1 MTGNLIG
8 EQFDQYVFNQIKV
21 RQELMSSGFGG
32 VSITPNQIQVLNNKN
47 SFIKL
52 ASGVDLFQ
60 KKPIP
65 PLKPTLAQYQQAER
79 DGIFDDNDLFYSSGQ
94 PPVVDTAAK
103 KKYQEYREQVIQ
115 NNKNQTN
122 SGQLKLKSL
131 GLSETDIKSLGHG
144 SKLAQNAVLFGGL
157 GSLNTKADTFS
168 GTSITQRSG
177 ISTSSNLWNPDKA
190 YGLGG
195 PQFGKQ
201 PMPGIFSAKIDCV
214 NRGSI
219 RTATVQIKA
228 YNTFQF
234 QLIEML
240 YLRLGFTMML
250 EWGHGKFLSE
260 FGLEA
265 VEDTI
270 IEKYWFSG
278 ASVTQ
283 LQMLNLIEEERKRYS
298 ANYDGFFG
306 RVTNFSWKFSPD
318 GTYDITLKLT
328 TLGDIIESLQINI
341 PSPIKSYSRSSKD
354 VLNAPNT
361 IQTWLDDFIKNDKIN
376 GSVFNNGKYINLK
389 SLNYKERSEDEVFTY
404 NYTDE
409 KGNKRLLT
417 GNFASL
423 KAEVSKLKSS
433 GLNDIQQEAFTEEK
447 LDSLRSVAKGNFGVT
462 NGLTKENSYFVTFGE
477 LLSKIYNN
485 VLPRVYNNGG
495 DSLPI
500 LGMGLSEE
508 LNIVSAQPNQM
519 SFDPNICFVKP
530 MLYAVGIETPSTL
543 TKSGIKDFFKLEK
556 DGSNDIFYGQLMNV
570 YLNFN
575 FIKKQLQKSN
585 KGGVLSLYSFLEG
598 ICDGINSALGDVNK
612 IEPIINADINE
623 LIFIDQNPIK
633 GNPQILKKLLE
644 KVPDPIEITPFQIF
658 GVNQSKSPTQSNF
671 VKSFNFD
678 TKIDS
683 QLASMITIGTTAGQG
698 TSKIIDGTAFS
709 NWNSGLEDR
718 FQKSILPAPGFMSEA
733 EVEKQVEQDT
743 EEKLREQFNSYWG
756 DIKKT
761 SLISDFSQNAVE
773 KGYLDTGDNTNGNEL
788 RWAQQRSNNDTGG
801 TSGKPTKFVTF
812 YNFKTGKYK
821 GYSFINQSR
830 SNAFSG
836 YLKWKETT
844 GKDVIAVQDVDLK
857 SSYQTWLCYALSGK
871 IVGKQDT
878 EGNDF
883 AIPLSEALYLNVDNK
898 QFYNQGKQAFKE
910 YIKLRDQKIY
920 RITGN
925 PSNQQ
930 GFIPVELGLTLDG
943 ISGVKIYQ
951 RINIDQ
957 KFLPLEYQTNLI
969 TNTLDFVIKTVN
981 HQIKEEKWE
990 TQLSTISIPPTG
1002 PQNTELIDDG
1012 LFTFL
1017 TLDENSV
1024 TSKNRTVTSDT
1035 NRIPV
1040 SQLSPDNFIKEEL
1053 KKSEG
1058 FYSGGENRVFRSK
1071 NIAYAYPDPKTESK
1085 IAKIKANSN
1094 YVQGEEN
1101 EPWTIGY
1108 GQTYYAQGQQYTRKN
1123 GVIYSGLGTRSK
1135 SPVKEGDSITKASAE
1150 MGFELVLS
1158 GIAKTMVANNR
1169 IRVPLTQNEY
1179 NALLS
1184 FSYNSGP
1191 GVSPPKRNLY
1201 ALINAQD
1208 YTSAG
1213 FELEK
1218 TLTNNGQLT
1227 SRRMKEADIW
1237 FTDNPGNPS

>member
-21 RQELMSSGFGG
+21 RQELSASGFGG
-32 VSITPNQIQVLNNKN
+32 VSKTPNQIQVLNNKN

-60 KKPIP
+60 KRPIP
-65 PLKPTLAQYQQAER
+65 PLKPTLAEYQQAER

-103 KKYQEYREQVIQ
+103 KKYQEYREQAIQ
-115 NNKNQTN
+115 NNKNQNN

-144 SKLAQNAVLFGGL
+144 SKLAQNSVLFGGL
-157 GSLNTKADTFS
+157 GSLNTNADTFS
-168 GTSITQRSG
+168 GNAITQRSG
-177 ISTSSNLWNPDKA
+177 ISTSSNLWNFNKA

-260 FGLEA
+260 FGLES

-306 RVTNFSWKFSPD
+306 RVTNFSWKFSSD

-354 VLNAPNT
+354 VINAPNT
-361 IQTWLDDFIKNDKIN
+361 IQAWLDDFIKNDKKN
-376 GSVFNNGKYINLK
+376 GSVFNDGKYINLK

-423 KAEVSKLKSS
+423 KAEVLKLKNSD
-433 GLNDIQQEAFTEEK
+433 GTDTKEQ

-462 NGLTKENSYFVTFGE
+462 SGLTKENSYFVTFGE
-477 LLSKIYNN
+477 LLNKIYNN

-508 LNIVSAQPNQM
+508 LNIVSAQPNQI

-543 TKSGIKDFFKLEK
+543 TNNSIKDFFKLEK
-556 DGSNDIFYGQLMNV
+556 EGSSDIFYGQLMNV
-570 YLNFN
+570 YLNFG

-623 LIFIDQNPIK
+623 LVFIDQNPIK

-644 KVPDPIEITPFQIF
+644 KVPDPIEIIPFEIF
-658 GVNQSKSPTQSNF
+658 GVNESKTPTQSNF
-671 VKSFNFD
+671 VKSFSFD

-698 TSKIIDGTAFS
+698 TSKILDGTAFS

-733 EVEKQVEQDT
+733 EVEKQVEQET
-743 EEKLREQFNSYWG
+743 EEKLREQFDLYWG
-756 DIKKT
+756 DIKKPSNLST
-761 SLISDFSQNAVE
+761 YNTVLGNEFLN
-773 KGYLDTGDNTNGNEL
+773 TGDNTNGNEL
-788 RWAQQRSNNDTGG
+788 RWARQRSKNDTGG

-821 GYSFINQSR
+821 GYPFINQSR
-830 SNAFSG
+830 DNAFYG
-836 YLKWKETT
+836 YLRWKETT

-857 SSYQTWLCYALSGK
+857 TSYQTWLCYALSGK

-878 EGNDF
+878 DGNDF
-883 AIPLSEALYLNVDNK
+883 TIPLSEALYLNVDNS

-930 GFIPVELGLTLDG
+930 GFIPVELGLTIDG

-951 RINIDQ
+951 KINIDQ

-981 HQIKEEKWE
+981 HQIQDEKWE

-1002 PQNTELIDDG
+1002 PQSTELIDDG

-1017 TLDENSV
+1017 ILDENNV
-1024 TSKNRTVTSDT
+1024 VSKDRTVTSST

-1040 SQLSPDNFIKEEL
+1040 SQLTPDNFIKEEL

-1058 FYSGGENRVFRSK
+1058 YYSGGENRVFRSK
-1071 NIAYAYPDPKTESK
+1071 NIAYAYPDPKPKSK
-1085 IAKIKANSN
+1085 IAKIKSQPN

-1123 GVIYSGLGTRSK
+1123 GAIYSGLGTRSK
-1135 SPVKEGDSITKASAE
+1135 SPVKEGDSITKSSAE
-1150 MGFELVLS
+1150 VGFERVLS

-1191 GVSPPKRNLY
+1191 GVSKPKRNLY

-1208 YTSAG
+1208 YTGAG
-1213 FELEK
+1213 LELET